1 MHVGVVGGMDRA
13 APHYRSV
20 AEQQGHSLECHT
32 GDLAGT
38 GPSTLESIVQR
49 SDLVVV
55 VTDLNSHGAVWQARR
70 LARQH
75 ARTVVFV
82 RRLGVARLRQIMESQ
97 ATAARGAQR
106 AANGA

>member
-1 MHVGVVGGMDRA
+1 MHVGIVGGMDRA

-20 AEQQGHSLECHT
+20 AEERGHTLECHT

-49 SDLVVV
+49 ADLIVV

-75 ARTVVFV
+75 SRAVVFV
-82 RRLGVARLRQIMESQ
+82 RRLGVARLRQIVESH
-97 ATAARGAQR
+97 ATTARDAR
-106 AANGA
+106 RVANGV

>member
-1 MHVGVVGGMDRA
+1 MHVGIVGGMDRA
-13 APHYRSV
+13 APHYKSV
-20 AEQQGHSLECHT
+20 VEEGGHSLECHT

-38 GPSTLESIVQR
+38 GPSTLEAIVQR

-75 ARTVVFV
+75 ARAVVFV
-82 RRLGVARLRQIMESQ
+82 RRLGVARLRQIVESH
-97 ATAARGAQR
+97 AGSARGALR
-106 AANGA
+106 LARGA

>member
-1 MHVGVVGGMDRA
+1 MHVGIVGGMDRA

-20 AEQQGHSLECHT
+20 AEHGGHSVECHT

-38 GPSTLESIVQR
+38 GPSTLEAIVQR
-49 SDLVVV
+49 SDLLVV

-75 ARTVVFV
+75 ACAVVFV
-82 RRLGVARLRQIMESQ
+82 RRLGVARLRQIVESH
-97 ATAARGAQR
+97 ATGRDSLRLAHGA
-106 AANGA
+106 